1 MAYRIPASFAVA
13 AARMASERD
22 VDLPK
27 ILVEAG
33 LSPFSTRPHDLRLS
47 EQQAVRLA
55 AALRRATN
63 DELFGLGA
71 APVPRG
77 TLQMLSYA
85 MASVS
90 TLREAIDRLATLVKP
105 IAGFPDIEL
114 DLRGE
119 HCAFRLVPPSD
130 DGPDHLLT
138 VCGMAIADRI
148 IGWAIGRATP
158 KVRVDFP
165 FPEPSN
171 SDDIALLLGDHIRY
185 DVADSPALILPTNV
199 LNSAIA
205 HDEKSV
211 LDYVARAPGKWL
223 TGEPDTLPLA
233 KQVRWLIERDL
244 SQQHIATADD
254 LAAALLTSVPTLRRR
269 LREEGTSLRQ
279 IRDDV
284 LASTAR
290 AALRTTDAA
299 IATIASRL
307 GFSETSAFTRAFG
320 RWTGESP
327 ARYRARNRPAAGA
340 GS

>member
-13 AARMASERD
+13 AATMASERD

-27 ILVEAG
+27 LLVEAG
-33 LSPFSTRPHDLRLS
+33 LSPISTRPHDLRLS

-55 AALRRATN
+55 AAVRRATN
-63 DELFGLGA
+63 DELFGLGP

-77 TLQMLSYA
+77 TLRMLSYA

-114 DLRGE
+114 DVRGE
-119 HCAFRLVPPSD
+119 HCAFRLVSPSD

-171 SDDIALLLGDHIRY
+171 SADIALLLGDDIRY
-185 DVADSPALILPTNV
+185 DVADSPALILPTSV
-199 LNSAIA
+199 LNSGIA
-205 HDEKSV
+205 HDENSV

-233 KQVRWLIERDL
+233 KRVRWLIERDL
-244 SQQHIATADD
+244 AEQHIATADD
-254 LAAALLTSVPTLRRR
+254 LAAALLTSVPTLRRQ
-269 LREEGTSLRQ
+269 LRDEGTSLRQ

-284 LASTAR
+284 LATTAKTS
-290 AALRTTDAA
+290 LRTTDASIGA
-299 IATIASRL
+299 IASRL

-327 ARYRARNRPAAGA
+327 ARYRARSRTAAGA